1 MGDAP
6 KYNRSKHANCLGC
19 GVANSNDSP
28 NENSCLFHTPEKE
41 ESIFKKLESPNVE
54 FVASSKDNPTQ
65 DERHMTCELATFLEM
80 LVTPHP
86 EPEPESAELDRLI
99 KAYFETADFCRD
111 RRDGP
116 GATWVGTKQRRLFH
130 GPQHECVHCDAANQ
144 MLSAYNRKY
153 NRGYRTFDRF
163 LSLHRPKF
171 ASPHAQFANV
181 ENLTMDISAETST
194 EFKRRLFEHFKPK
207 ETDLIHY
214 QRGEMIETFELRSD
228 FANSFRLDL
237 SAHFPNLKTL
247 TIIDRSTNKLEE
259 RKARNA
265 GRSPLVEPDERM
277 DVLLPHF
284 LLPSS
289 LRVLRVNQNVLD
301 PRVYSGFLSSIGDLT
316 DLLIDV
322 MPANCSAIEEP
333 SLRQNDA
340 LNRKKVI
347 AVEQVDASALP
358 HLRTAR
364 FTNVEFVPRRP
375 LCQLL
380 ETFHMPESLTR
391 FELPVTSGDNP
402 AIDCL
407 SLKNLSENLRCVFP
421 PNMQCIDISTPYTLA
436 ITKKEVPSGGRMV
449 KVEEEFLNVWDQH
462 NIVLS
467 LVSAFRVCYFE
478 DTLLRSIQEVSYN
491 HGKVVPFGVDADK
504 RVGNLKRN
512 FHLLLSGS
520 QFLLP
525 PGFVDRVIAEIEANY
540 RDLIRETS
548 DQFDSWRATIS
559 QLVKDDARP
568 SFVTEHSAASMVL
581 YKLKQRALTSLVA
594 VAPKYSKHDFH
605 DRLLLLH
612 NRRATLEQK
621 SLTAFRC
628 PCSTCDLARRAGLLT
643 TFPEEGLSL
652 FKCVGGT
659 SESPA
664 CQRKWSSQYD
674 DVRVRCQ
681 DDCGGTEHE
690 RMNPK
695 LQLNSDSVR
704 RLPFSVSNM
713 SMTHDRTFGEGSPKP
728 KSKGGKS
735 AKKPKSSKTQ
745 NRKSKSRQRRRLRR

>member
-6 KYNRSKHANCLGC
+6 KFNKSKHANCLGC

-41 ESIFKKLESPNVE
+41 ESIFKKLESPNVR
-54 FVASSKDNPTQ
+54 FGASTQ

-171 ASPHAQFANV
+171 ASPHAQFVNV

-194 EFKRRLFEHFKPK
+194 EFKRRLFEHFEPK
-207 ETDLIHY
+207 ETQLVHN
-214 QRGEMIETFELRSD
+214 QRGEMIETFELRGN

-237 SAHFPNLKTL
+237 SSHFPNLKTL

-265 GRSPLVEPDERM
+265 GISPLVEPDERM

-322 MPANCSAIEEP
+322 MPENCSAIEEP
-333 SLRQNDA
+333 SLRQDDA
-340 LNRKKVI
+340 LSRKKVV

-380 ETFHMPESLTR
+380 ETCHMPKSLTR

-436 ITKKEVPSGGRMV
+436 IAKKKVPYGGRMV
-449 KVEEEFLNVWDQH
+449 IVEEDFLNVWDQH
-462 NIVLS
+462 KIVLS

-478 DTLLRSIQEVSYN
+478 DAILRSVHHVSYK
-491 HGKVVPFGVDADK
+491 HGKVVPFVVDADK
-504 RVGNLKRN
+504 KVDNLKRN

-520 QFLLP
+520 QFSLP
-525 PGFVDRVIAEIEANY
+525 PGFVDRVIAEIEASY

-568 SFVTEHSAASMVL
+568 SFVTEHDEAVDSMVL
-581 YKLKQRALTSLVA
+581 NKLKTQVLTSLIA
-594 VAPKYSKHDFH
+594 VAPKHLEHD
-605 DRLLLLH
+605 
-612 NRRATLEQK
+612 NRRTLEEK

-652 FKCVGGT
+652 FTCVGT
-659 SESPA
+659 SEYPA
-664 CQRKWSSQYD
+664 CHREWSSQYD
-674 DVRVRCQ
+674 DLSCD
-681 DDCGGTEHE
+681 DDCGATERK

-695 LQLNSDSVR
+695 LQLNPDSVR
-704 RLPFSVSNM
+704 RLPFSVVSNM
-713 SMTHDRTFGEGSPKP
+713 SVTEFDRRFSEAQGPKSSDSPKP

-735 AKKPKSSKTQ
+735 TKKSKTQ
-745 NRKSKSRQRRRLRR
+745 SRKSKSRRRRLRR

>member
-19 GVANSNDSP
+19 GVANSNGSP

-65 DERHMTCELATFLEM
+65 DECHMTCELATFLEM

-86 EPEPESAELDRLI
+86 EPEPESEELDRSI

-265 GRSPLVEPDERM
+265 GRSALVEPDERM

-289 LRVLRVNQNVLD
+289 LRVLRVKQNVLD
-301 PRVYSGFLSSIGDLT
+301 PRVYSRFLSSIGDLT

-340 LNRKKVI
+340 LNRKKIVP
-347 AVEQVDASALP
+347 VEQVDASALP

-436 ITKKEVPSGGRMV
+436 IATKEVPSGGRMV
-449 KVEEEFLNVWDQH
+449 KVEEDFLNVWDQH
-462 NIVLS
+462 KIVLS

-478 DTLLRSIQEVSYN
+478 DAILRSVHHVSYKY
-491 HGKVVPFGVDADK
+491 GRVVPFVVDADK
-504 RVGNLKRN
+504 RADNLKRN

-520 QFLLP
+520 QFSLP
-525 PGFVDRVIAEIEANY
+525 PGFVDRVIAEIEASY

-559 QLVKDDARP
+559 QLVNDESKPRVVPEHDAA
-568 SFVTEHSAASMVL
+568 VDSMVL
-581 YKLKQRALTSLVA
+581 NRLKHRVLTSLIA
-594 VAPKYSKHDFH
+594 VAPKHLEHD
-605 DRLLLLH
+605 
-612 NRRATLEQK
+612 NRRTLEEK

-652 FKCVGGT
+652 FKCVGT
-659 SESPA
+659 SEYPA
-664 CQRKWSSQYD
+664 CQREWSSQYGD
-674 DVRVRCQ
+674 LHCD
-681 DDCGGTEHE
+681 DDCGATEQT

-695 LQLNSDSVR
+695 LQLNPDSVR

-713 SMTHDRTFGEGSPKP
+713 SMTQYDRTFGEGSPKP

>member
-6 KYNRSKHANCLGC
+6 KYNRTKHATCLGC
-19 GVANSNDSP
+19 GVTNSNSSP
-28 NENSCLFHTPEKE
+28 NENSCLFHAPEKE
-41 ESIFKKLESPNVE
+41 ESIFRKLESPNVQ
-54 FVASSKDNPTQ
+54 FVASSR

-86 EPEPESAELDRLI
+86 EPELE
-99 KAYFETADFCRD
+99 
-111 RRDGP
+111 
-116 GATWVGTKQRRLFH
+116 GA
-130 GPQHECVHCDAANQ
+130 AAIQ
-144 MLSAYNRKY
+144 LLSYNS
-153 NRGYRTFDRF
+153 RGSERF

-171 ASPHAQFANV
+171 ASPNAQFVNV

-194 EFKRRLFEHFKPK
+194 EFKRRLFEHFEPK
-207 ETDLIHY
+207 ETQLVHN

-247 TIIDRSTNKLEE
+247 TIMDRSTNKLEE
-259 RKARNA
+259 RKARNSWISA
-265 GRSPLVEPDERM
+265 WVEPDERM

-301 PRVYSGFLSSIGDLT
+301 PHVYSGFLSSIGDLT

-333 SLRQNDA
+333 SLRQDDA
-340 LNRKKVI
+340 LSRKKVI
-347 AVEQVDASALP
+347 AVEQVNASALP

-380 ETFHMPESLTR
+380 ETCHMPKSLTR
-391 FELPVTSGDNP
+391 FELPVTSGENT

-436 ITKKEVPSGGRMV
+436 IAKKEVPYGGRMV
-449 KVEEEFLNVWDQH
+449 KEEEDFLNVWDQH

-520 QFLLP
+520 QFSLP

-540 RDLIRETS
+540 RDLIRKTS
-548 DQFDSWRATIS
+548 EPFDSWCATIS

-568 SFVTEHSAASMVL
+568 SFVTEHDAASMVL
-581 YKLKQRALTSLVA
+581 HKLKQRMLTSLIA
-594 VAPKYSKHDFH
+594 VAPKHLEHD
-605 DRLLLLH
+605 
-612 NRRATLEQK
+612 NRRTLEVK

-652 FKCVGGT
+652 YTCVGT
-659 SESPA
+659 SEYPA
-664 CQRKWSSQYD
+664 CQREWSSQHGD
-674 DVRVRCQ
+674 LSCE
-681 DDCGGTEHE
+681 DDCGGTERK

-695 LQLNSDSVR
+695 LQLNTDSVR
-704 RLPFSVSNM
+704 RLPFSVVSNM
-713 SMTHDRTFGEGSPKP
+713 SVTEFDRRFSEAQGPKSSPKP
-728 KSKGGKS
+728 KSKGGGRRSKS
-735 AKKPKSSKTQ
+735 SKKPKSQS
-745 NRKSKSRQRRRLRR
+745 RKSKSKRRRRLIKVH

>member
-6 KYNRSKHANCLGC
+6 KFNRSRHARCPGC

-41 ESIFKKLESPNVE
+41 ESIFKKLESPNVQ

-65 DERHMTCELATFLEM
+65 DEPHMTCELATFLEM

-86 EPEPESAELDRLI
+86 EPEPESAEL
-99 KAYFETADFCRD
+99 KAYFETADLCRD

-116 GATWVGTKQRRLFH
+116 GATWVGTKGRRLFH
-130 GPQHECVHCDAANQ
+130 GPHNECVHCDAANQ

-153 NRGYRTFDRF
+153 NRGVGMFDRF

-171 ASPHAQFANV
+171 ASPHAQFGNV
-181 ENLTMDISAETST
+181 ENMTMDISAETST

-207 ETDLIHY
+207 ETELINY

-259 RKARNA
+259 RKARIA

-333 SLRQNDA
+333 SLRQDA
-340 LNRKKVI
+340 LNRKKVV
-347 AVEQVDASALP
+347 AVERVDASALP

-391 FELPVTSGDNP
+391 FELPVTSGENT

-421 PNMQCIDISTPYTLA
+421 PNMQYIDISTPYTLA
-436 ITKKEVPSGGRMV
+436 IVKKEVPSGGRMV
-449 KVEEEFLNVWDQH
+449 KVEEDFLNVWDQH
-462 NIVLS
+462 KIVLS
-467 LVSAFRVCYFE
+467 LISAFRVCYFE
-478 DTLLRSIQEVSYN
+478 DAILRSVHHVSYK
-491 HGKVVPFGVDADK
+491 HGRVVPFVVDADK
-504 RVGNLKRN
+504 RADNLKRN
-512 FHLLLSGS
+512 FHLLLGGS
-520 QFLLP
+520 QFSLP
-525 PGFVDRVIAEIEANY
+525 PGFVDRVIAEIEASY

-559 QLVKDDARP
+559 QLVNDESKPRVVPEHDAA
-568 SFVTEHSAASMVL
+568 VDSMVL
-581 YKLKQRALTSLVA
+581 NRLKQRVFTSLIA
-594 VAPKYSKHDFH
+594 IAPKYLEHDE
-605 DRLLLLH
+605 
-612 NRRATLEQK
+612 RRTQEQK
-621 SLTAFRC
+621 SVTAFRC

-652 FKCVGGT
+652 FKCVDGEYPG
-659 SESPA
+659 
-664 CQRKWSSQYD
+664 CQREWSSQYGDRSCENCGD
-674 DVRVRCQ
+674 D
-681 DDCGGTEHE
+681 GHK

-695 LQLNSDSVR
+695 LQLNPDSVR

-713 SMTHDRTFGEGSPKP
+713 SMTQYDRTFGEKSSENSPKP

-735 AKKPKSSKTQ
+735 AKKPKSQS
-745 NRKSKSRQRRRLRR
+745 RKSKSKRRRRLRR

>member
-6 KYNRSKHANCLGC
+6 KYNRSKHAHCLGC
-19 GVANSNDSP
+19 SVLNSNDSP

-41 ESIFKKLESPNVE
+41 ESIFRKLESPNVQ
-54 FVASSKDNPTQ
+54 FVASSR
-65 DERHMTCELATFLEM
+65 DERHVTCELATFLEM
-80 LVTPHP
+80 LVTPRP
-86 EPEPESAELDRLI
+86 EPELE
-99 KAYFETADFCRD
+99 
-111 RRDGP
+111 
-116 GATWVGTKQRRLFH
+116 GA
-130 GPQHECVHCDAANQ
+130 AAIQ
-144 MLSAYNRKY
+144 LLSYNS
-153 NRGYRTFDRF
+153 RGSERF

-171 ASPHAQFANV
+171 ASPNAQFVNV
-181 ENLTMDISAETST
+181 EILTMDISAKAST

-207 ETDLIHY
+207 ETQLIHY
-214 QRGEMIETFELRSD
+214 QQGEMIETFELRSD

-237 SAHFPNLKTL
+237 SSHFPNLKAL
-247 TIIDRSTNKLEE
+247 TIIDRSTNQLEE
-259 RKARNA
+259 RRARNA
-265 GRSPLVEPDERM
+265 GKSAWVEPDERM

-333 SLRQNDA
+333 SLRQDDA
-340 LNRKKVI
+340 LSRKKVV

-380 ETFHMPESLTR
+380 ETCRMPKSLTR
-391 FELPVTSGDNP
+391 FELPVTSGENT

-421 PNMQCIDISTPYTLA
+421 PNMQHIDISTPYTLA
-436 ITKKEVPSGGRMV
+436 IATKEVPYGGRMV

-478 DTLLRSIQEVSYN
+478 DTLLRSIQQVSYN

-504 RVGNLKRN
+504 RVDNLKRN

-540 RDLIRETS
+540 RDLIIKTYEP
-548 DQFDSWRATIS
+548 FDSWRATIS

-568 SFVTEHSAASMVL
+568 SFVTEHGAASMVL
-581 YKLKQRALTSLVA
+581 YKLKQRAFASLVA
-594 VAPKYSKHDFH
+594 VAPKHLEHDFH
-605 DRLLLLH
+605 NRLLLLY

-652 FKCVGGT
+652 FKCVGT
-659 SESPA
+659 SEYPA
-664 CQRKWSSQYD
+664 CQREWSSQYN
-674 DVRVRCQ
+674 DVRCD
-681 DDCGGTEHE
+681 DDCGGTEHK

-695 LQLNSDSVR
+695 LQLNPDSVR
-704 RLPFSVSNM
+704 RLQFSVVSNM
-713 SMTHDRTFGEGSPKP
+713 SVAEYDRMFSEAQGPKSSESSPKP
-728 KSKGGKS
+728 KSKGGRRS
-735 AKKPKSSKTQ
+735 KSSKKT
-745 NRKSKSRQRRRLRR
+745 KSSNKSRRRRRLIKFH

>member
-19 GVANSNDSP
+19 GVANSNNSP

-54 FVASSKDNPTQ
+54 FVASSKDKHT
-65 DERHMTCELATFLEM
+65 TCELATFLEM

-99 KAYFETADFCRD
+99 KTYFETADLCRG

-144 MLSAYNRKY
+144 MLSAYNKKY
-153 NRGYRTFDRF
+153 NRGYGTFDRF

-194 EFKRRLFEHFKPK
+194 EFKRRLFEHFEPK
-207 ETDLIHY
+207 ETQLILYY
-214 QRGEMIETFELRSD
+214 QQHEMIETFELRSD

-237 SAHFPNLKTL
+237 SAHFPNLKIL

-289 LRVLRVNQNVLD
+289 LRILRVNQNVLD
-301 PRVYSGFLSSIGDLT
+301 PRMYSGFLSSIGDLT

-333 SLRQNDA
+333 SLRQDA
-340 LNRKKVI
+340 LSRKKVV

-436 ITKKEVPSGGRMV
+436 IVKKKDISDII
-449 KVEEEFLNVWDQH
+449 VEEDFLNVWDQH
-462 NIVLS
+462 KIVLS

-478 DTLLRSIQEVSYN
+478 DAILRSVHHVSYK
-491 HGKVVPFGVDADK
+491 HGKVVPFVVDADK
-504 RVGNLKRN
+504 RADNLKHN

-520 QFLLP
+520 QFSLP
-525 PGFVDRVIAEIEANY
+525 PGFVDRVIAEIEAGY

-559 QLVKDDARP
+559 QLVNDESKPRVVPEHDAA
-568 SFVTEHSAASMVL
+568 VDSMVL
-581 YKLKQRALTSLVA
+581 NRLKHRVLSSLIA
-594 VAPKYSKHDFH
+594 VAPKYLEHD
-605 DRLLLLH
+605 DCR
-612 NRRATLEQK
+612 TQSQK
-621 SLTAFRC
+621 SVTAFRC

-643 TFPEEGLSL
+643 AFPEEGLSL
-652 FKCVGGT
+652 FKCVDVGKYPG
-659 SESPA
+659 
-664 CQRKWSSQYD
+664 CQREWSSQYGD
-674 DVRVRCQ
+674 RRSCK
-681 DDCGGTEHE
+681 DCGDIGHK

-695 LQLNSDSVR
+695 LQLNPDSVR

-713 SMTHDRTFGEGSPKP
+713 SVTQYDRMFGEKSSEGSPKP

-735 AKKPKSSKTQ
+735 AKKSKSSKTQ
-745 NRKSKSRQRRRLRR
+745 TRKSKSRQRRRHRR